1 MRSDAGFT
9 FTELLTVVTVMAMMA
24 AVAVPRYAML
34 NSDSRSQS
42 VRSLAANVKSSAAL
56 GHKVWKATGQPMR
69 MTLDG
74 RSVEMRFGYPT
85 DSSIADIVVTGGE
98 FEFADG
104 YWKHRESDAG
114 QGCAVLYIPPPNPE
128 AEATV
133 ISYTDG
139 C

>member
-34 NSDSRSQS
+34 NSDSRSQA
-42 VRSLAANVKSSAAL
+42 VRALAANVKSSASL
-56 GHKVWKATGQPMR
+56 SHRVWKGTGQPMR

-74 RSVEMRFGYPT
+74 RTVDMRFGYPT
-85 DSSIADIVVTGGE
+85 DASIAEIVLMNGD

-104 YWKHRESDAG
+104 YWKHRESGAD
-114 QGCAVLYIPPPNPE
+114 QGCAVLYIPPPNPDT
-128 AEATV
+128 EATV
-133 ISYTDG
+133 ISYTEG

>member
-1 MRSDAGFT
+1 MRSQAGFT
-9 FTELLTVVTVMAMMA
+9 FTELLTVVTIMTMLA
-24 AVAVPRYAML
+24 AVAVPRYAIL

-42 VRSLAANVKSSAAL
+42 VRSLAANVKSSASL
-56 GHKVWKATGQPMR
+56 SHKVWKATGQPIR

-74 RSVEMRFGYPT
+74 RTVDMRYGYPT
-85 DSSIADIVVTGGE
+85 DISIAEVVVTSDE

-104 YWKHRESDAG
+104 YWKHIQAAA
-114 QGCAVLYIPPPNPE
+114 GCAVLYIPPPNPE
-128 AEATV
+128 TEATV